1 MGLTTAS
8 SFFSGSNRQTAKDGS
23 KQNQQY
29 GKDGQGEQYTP
40 TGRPSGDGTREN
52 PIHAAAQPTQ
62 SNQMAATESLS
73 MGELN
78 MILKIMQQCV
88 VEFPNIELGG
98 MAERPDHLR
107 KWRYAV
113 SASLEAAGPHVIDWW
128 QWSITTAEMHH
139 RMYAQAPIMNRE
151 GIKIDF
157 RIPTKWRQIEVWI
170 RPKLLA
176 CLPQNLKKTL
186 TQRGVQGQRD
196 ECQDILFL
204 IFKACMP
211 GAADEKTSV
220 LQLLQN
226 PTPCSKPESA
236 LNEIQ
241 RFWAA
246 ARRCQELRMAPP
258 DGTILYTAFR
268 SIFSNVFIG
277 AGSNLQLRWMNLE
290 NNLSLPHIVSLESMQ
305 EVARFVEGELSYL
318 VTQGTKT
325 GNPGLPL
332 TDNQKRQ
339 EATKK
344 EQEVK
349 SKKAAAAITSES
361 PKASAA
367 TNDAPPRYSTST
379 SWWAQPCKEWAQGVC
394 LRGISCNRRPL
405 LHLQKRG
412 THNKRM

>member
-1 MGLTTAS
+1 
-8 SFFSGSNRQTAKDGS
+8 
-23 KQNQQY
+23 
-29 GKDGQGEQYTP
+29 
-40 TGRPSGDGTREN
+40 
-52 PIHAAAQPTQ
+52 
-62 SNQMAATESLS
+62 
-73 MGELN
+73 

-88 VEFPNIELGG
+88 GEFPNIELGG

-113 SASLEAAGPHVIDWW
+113 SALLEAAGPHVIDWW

-246 ARRCQELRMAPP
+246 ARRCQELSMAPP
-258 DGTILYTAFR
+258 DVTILYTACR

-277 AGSNLQLRWMNLE
+277 R
-290 NNLSLPHIVSLESMQ
+290 
-305 EVARFVEGELSYL
+305 
-318 VTQGTKT
+318 
-325 GNPGLPL
+325 
-332 TDNQKRQ
+332 
-339 EATKK
+339 
-344 EQEVK
+344 
-349 SKKAAAAITSES
+349 
-361 PKASAA
+361 
-367 TNDAPPRYSTST
+367 APTCSSD
-379 SWWAQPCKEWAQGVC
+379 G
-394 LRGISCNRRPL
+394 
-405 LHLQKRG
+405 
-412 THNKRM
+412 